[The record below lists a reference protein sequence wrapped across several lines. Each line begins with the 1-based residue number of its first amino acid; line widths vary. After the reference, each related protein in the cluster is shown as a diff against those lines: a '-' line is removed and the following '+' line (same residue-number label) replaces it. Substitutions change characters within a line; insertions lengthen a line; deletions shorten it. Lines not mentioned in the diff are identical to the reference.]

1 MTIILSTE
9 IQTGIQTGIQNGN
22 STRNSTRPETL
33 STRNSNIISTEIRR
47 EIQQGFRTEVPE
59 GIRPG
64 FVKQRGI
71 QRVAKIADKQ
81 NITPEKP
88 FFQLKFV
95 LPAGGPEV
103 WEGVG
108 SGVDEPQLGRLG
120 REGRG
125 SGKKARER
133 VSRKWLSE
141 KTKQNFRDSC

>member
-64 FVKQRGI
+64 FEKQRGI

-81 NITPEKP
+81 NITPGKP
-88 FFQLKFV
+88 FSQ
-95 LPAGGPEV
+95 
-103 WEGVG
+103 
-108 SGVDEPQLGRLG
+108 
-120 REGRG
+120 
-125 SGKKARER
+125 
-133 VSRKWLSE
+133 
-141 KTKQNFRDSC
+141 